1 MYVNNSLHPQEPE
14 AMEGVHEVLCRLA
27 QVYPTQT
34 PNRWDLITQN
44 LNRTM
49 KKKEIPA
56 QPLKALF
63 AKEGLCIPQCWR
75 TEKENNVK
83 DKALARA
90 GKAVDSV
97 KRTFGVS
104 MFEKKKTAA
113 DLGKLKKEGNPSG
126 SDLADDPDPELDY
139 EIDKSVALGD
149 TSAAGEGATGY
160 TYQPLS
166 KYEVFSFMR
175 RVHDRV
181 GAGVLETEQ
190 AVEDM
195 EHAEKIVGVLYEHL
209 SAETTKAMSQQNR
222 MKAGLR
228 RDSLVYGEMSIP
240 HFLKVRMTPV
250 FSLCTPLLSPWPFHF
265 SLLVWLLARLL

>member
-1 MYVNNSLHPQEPE
+1 M
-14 AMEGVHEVLCRLA
+14 HEVVCRLA

-83 DKALARA
+83 DKALRAPA
-90 GKAVDSV
+90 GKAADST
-97 KRTFGVS
+97 KRTFGGA

-113 DLGKLKKEGNPSG
+113 DLGKLRKGRDSG
-126 SDLADDPDPELDY
+126 GGTDLADDSDLELDF

-149 TSAAGEGATGY
+149 TGASGEGATGY

-166 KYEVFSFMR
+166 KYEVFSLMR

-181 GAGVLETEQ
+181 GAGVVETEQ

-195 EHAEKIVGVLYEHL
+195 EQAEKLVGVLYEHL
-209 SAETTKAMSQQNR
+209 SAETTKSMSQQNR
-222 MKAGLR
+222 IKAGLR
-228 RDSLVYGEMSIP
+228 HDSLVYGEMSIP
-240 HFLKVRMTPV
+240 HFLKVRSTY
-250 FSLCTPLLSPWPFHF
+250 FSLRFC
-265 SLLVWLLARLL
+265 

>member
-1 MYVNNSLHPQEPE
+1 
-14 AMEGVHEVLCRLA
+14 MEGVHEVLCRLA

-83 DKALARA
+83 EKALARA
-90 GKAVDSV
+90 GKAVDSG

-113 DLGKLKKEGNPSG
+113 DLGKLKKGGNPDG
-126 SDLADDPDPELDY
+126 LDLADDPDPELDS
-139 EIDKSVALGD
+139 EIDKKSVALGN
-149 TSAAGEGATGY
+149 TGVPRESATTGY

-181 GAGVLETEQ
+181 GPGVIETDQ

-195 EHAEKIVGVLYEHL
+195 EHAEKLVGVLYKNL
-209 SAETTKAMSQQNR
+209 SAETTKALSQQNR
-222 MKAGLR
+222 IKAGLR
-228 RDSLVYGEMSIP
+228 HDSLVYGEMSIP
-240 HFLKVRMTPV
+240 HFLKV
-250 FSLCTPLLSPWPFHF
+250 
-265 SLLVWLLARLL
+265 

>member
-1 MYVNNSLHPQEPE
+1 
-14 AMEGVHEVLCRLA
+14 MEGVHEVLCRLA

-83 DKALARA
+83 DKALART

-113 DLGKLKKEGNPSG
+113 DLGKGKKGGNPDG
-126 SDLADDPDPELDY
+126 TDLADDPDPELDC
-139 EIDKSVALGD
+139 EIDDKSVALGD
-149 TSAAGEGATGY
+149 TDATGESATVTGY

-181 GAGVLETEQ
+181 GPGVLETDQ
-190 AVEDM
+190 AVQDM
-195 EHAEKIVGVLYEHL
+195 EHAGKIVGVLYEHL

-222 MKAGLR
+222 IKAGLR
-228 RDSLVYGEMSIP
+228 HDSLVYGEMSIP
-240 HFLKVRMTPV
+240 HFLKV
-250 FSLCTPLLSPWPFHF
+250 
-265 SLLVWLLARLL
+265 